1 MNFLS
6 RYLFLILLTFVLTT
20 IITPVAAKYPFSVN
34 PASVTRVKQS
44 NILLRGKQ
52 FYDEGKL
59 IQAAQIWEAAV
70 TEFEQEGELRN
81 QVLANNYLGV
91 VYQDLGKWE
100 AATTAINKALEL
112 VKTVDDGLLSAQ
124 VLNTHGNLE
133 LKTGNPQTALDSW
146 EQSEQIYRKLDD
158 MTGIVLS
165 QINQAQALQNLGFYR
180 RGRAELEQVAVDLEK
195 LPDSLLK
202 ARGLRSLGNTLQAV
216 GDLDNSQKALLQ
228 SLNIAKKLNSST
240 DVAQVLLVLGNS
252 AKVSDE
258 LTTALDYYQQ
268 AAAIAPDNRSKL
280 SAKINQFSLLVK
292 IEQPS
297 SALQLLPEIKKLL
310 INIPTNRFS
319 VYSRVNLAQSMIG
332 HGVLKVEYKEL
343 AKILATAVKQ
353 ARELKDIRAQAYAVG
368 QLGHLYEQTKQFSE
382 ALNLTRDA
390 LTLAQR
396 IKADD
401 ITATLLWQQ
410 GRIYKARGNQEG
422 AIAAYSQ
429 AVNNLK
435 SLRQDLVQMNPD
447 VQFTFRDEVE
457 PVYRELVQLLLQD
470 VDNLAPQ
477 IKQQRLEKS
486 RQIIEGLQ
494 VAELE
499 NFLRAACLTYQP
511 QPIEQIDKNA
521 GVIYPII
528 IDNRLE
534 VVLSLP
540 NQPLQHYST
549 KVSPQE
555 ETAVFNQLRQS
566 LNVAFPANEVLPPA
580 QKVYD
585 WLIRPIEAELEK
597 SEIKTLV
604 FVLDGFLRSL
614 PMSVLHDGEK
624 FIIEKYNIALTP
636 SLQLFES
643 RNLPPQQFKALTGGL
658 TEPRQ
663 GFSALPAV
671 ETEIARISQ
680 LIKNQ
685 TLLNEQF
692 TRPQVQNKIES
703 APFSVI
709 HLATHGQFSSKA
721 EDTFLLTWKDR
732 INVKDLGKWL
742 KSPSSNLRNREPIEL
757 LVLSA
762 CQTAKGD
769 NRAALGLA
777 GVAVRSGARSTL
789 ATLWTVQ
796 DKSTAELITEFYS
809 VLTQDGI
816 SKAQALRQAQ
826 LSLLKNPKYQ
836 HPYYW
841 SPFVLVGNWQ

>member
-1 MNFLS
+1 M
-6 RYLFLILLTFVLTT
+6 RYYRYIIIILLTFILTT
-20 IITPVAAKYPFSVN
+20 TITPVAAKYPISVN
-34 PASVTRVKQS
+34 PASVTQVKQL
-44 NILLRGKQ
+44 NILVKGKQ

-59 IQAAQIWEAAV
+59 NQAAQIWEEAV
-70 TEFEQEGELRN
+70 KEFERKQDLRN
-81 QVLANNYLGV
+81 QVLANNYLSV

-100 AATTAINKALEL
+100 AAKTSVNNALKL
-112 VKTVDDGLLSAQ
+112 VKQVDDGLLSAQ
-124 VLNTHGNLE
+124 VLNTKGNLE
-133 LKTGNPQTALDSW
+133 LKTGNPQAALNSW
-146 EQSEQIYRKLDD
+146 QQSEQIYRKLNDV
-158 MTGIVLS
+158 TGIIIS

-180 RGRAELEQVAVDLEK
+180 RARSKLEQVAIDLEK

-202 ARGLRSLGNTLQAV
+202 ARGLRSLGITLQAV
-216 GDLDNSQKALLQ
+216 GETKSKKILLQ
-228 SLNIAKKLNSST
+228 SLNIAQKLDSRA
-240 DVAQVLLVLGNS
+240 DIAQALLTLGNS
-252 AKVSDE
+252 AKVKGD
-258 LTTALDYYQQ
+258 LAIALDYYQQ

-280 SAKINQFSLLVK
+280 SANINQFSLLIK
-292 IEQPS
+292 TEQS
-297 SALQLLPEIKKLL
+297 SLANKLFPEIKKLL
-310 INIPTNRFS
+310 DILPTSRFS
-319 VYSRVNLAQSMIG
+319 VYSRVNLTQSVIKNKEWGIG
-332 HGVLKVEYKEL
+332 NREL
-343 AKILATAVKQ
+343 GQILAIALKQ
-353 ARELKDIRAQAYAVG
+353 ARELQDIRAEAYAVG
-368 QLGHLYEQTKQFSE
+368 ELGHLYEQTSQFSE
-382 ALNLTRDA
+382 ALDLTTNG
-390 LTLAQR
+390 LTLAQN
-396 IKADD
+396 IQAND
-401 ITATLLWQQ
+401 ISASLLWQQ
-410 GRIYKARGNQEG
+410 GRIYKARGNQEA
-422 AIAAYSQ
+422 AINAYSQ
-429 AVNNLK
+429 AVNNLE
-435 SLRQDLVQMNPD
+435 SLRQDLVQMNPN

-470 VDNLAPQ
+470 VDNLNPE

-511 QPIEQIDKNA
+511 QPIEQIDANA
-521 GVIYPII
+521 AVIYPII

-534 VVLSLP
+534 IVLSLP
-540 NQPLQHYST
+540 NLPLQHYST

-555 ETAVFNQLRQS
+555 ENSVFNQLRQS
-566 LNVAFPANEVLPPA
+566 LNVAFPASEVLPPA

-585 WLIRPIEAELEK
+585 WLIRPIEAELET
-597 SEIKTLV
+597 SNIKTLV

-636 SLQLFES
+636 SLKLFES

-658 TEPRQ
+658 TQPRQ

-671 ETEIARISQ
+671 ETEIARISK

-721 EDTFLLTWKDR
+721 EDTFLLTWKNR

-742 KSPSSNLRNREPIEL
+742 KNPSSNLRNREPIEL

-789 ATLWTVQ
+789 ATLWSVQ
-796 DKSTAELITEFYS
+796 DKSTADLVTEFYR

-816 SKAQALRQAQ
+816 NKAQALRQAQ

-841 SPFVLVGNWQ
+841 SPFVLVGNW

>member
-1 MNFLS
+1 MNLS
-6 RYLFLILLTFVLTT
+6 RYLVLILLTFLLTT
-20 IITPVAAKYPFSVN
+20 TVTPVAAKYPISVN
-34 PASVTRVKQS
+34 ASITQIKQS
-44 NILLRGKQ
+44 NILERGKQ
-52 FYDEGKL
+52 FYEQGKL
-59 IQAAQIWEAAV
+59 IQAAEVWESAV
-70 TEFEQEGELRN
+70 KEFEKKGEFRN
-81 QVLANNYLGV
+81 QVLANNYLSV
-91 VYQDLGKWE
+91 VYQDLGKWKF
-100 AATTAINKALEL
+100 ATKAVNNALKL
-112 VKTVDDGLLSAQ
+112 VKTVDDGLLYAQ
-124 VLNTHGNLE
+124 ILNTSGSLE
-133 LKTGNPQTALDSW
+133 LKTGNAQSALETW
-146 EQSEQIYRKLDD
+146 KQSEEIYRQLDD
-158 MTGIVLS
+158 ATGIVLS

-180 RGRAELEQVAVDLEK
+180 RARTKLEQVNQDLTQ

-202 ARGLRSLGNTLQAV
+202 ARGLRSLGITLQAV
-216 GDLDNSQKALLQ
+216 GDLANSQKVLLQ
-228 SLNIAKKLNSST
+228 SLKIAQNLNSPQ
-240 DVAQVLLVLGNS
+240 DVAQALLVLGNS
-252 AKVSDE
+252 AKIKDD
-258 LTTALDYYQQ
+258 LTDALDYYEQT
-268 AAAIAPDNRSKL
+268 AAIAPDSHSKL
-280 SAKINQFSLLVK
+280 SAQINQFSLLLK
-292 IEQPS
+292 TKQPKT
-297 SALQLLPEIKKLL
+297 ALQLLPEIKNILL
-310 INIPTNRFS
+310 TLPPSRFS
-319 VYSRVNLAQSMIG
+319 IYSRVNLAQSIIKYGELNIG
-332 HGVLKVEYKEL
+332 YEEL
-343 AKILATAVKQ
+343 GRILATAVKQ
-353 ARELKDIRAQAYAVG
+353 ARELQDIRAESYAVG
-368 QLGHLYEQTKQFSE
+368 ELGHLYEQTSQFSE
-382 ALNLTRDA
+382 ALNLTTDA
-390 LTLAQR
+390 LTLATGIQ
-396 IKADD
+396 ADD
-401 ITATLLWQQ
+401 IAVTLLWQQ
-410 GRIYKARGNQEG
+410 GRIYKAQGNQES

-429 AVNNLK
+429 AVDNLK

-470 VDNLAPQ
+470 VDNLTPD

-511 QPIEQIDKNA
+511 QPIENIDRSA
-521 GVIYPII
+521 AVIYPII
-528 IDNRLE
+528 VDNRLE

-540 NQPLQHYST
+540 NRPLQHYFT
-549 KVSPQE
+549 KVSPE
-555 ETAVFNQLRQS
+555 EENLVFNQLRQS
-566 LNVAFPANEVLPPA
+566 LNPAFLPEEVLPPA

-585 WLIRPIEAELEK
+585 WLIRPIEAELQNSK
-597 SEIKTLV
+597 ITTLV

-636 SLQLFES
+636 GLQLFES

-658 TEPRQ
+658 TQPRQ
-663 GFSALPAV
+663 GFSALPSV
-671 ETEIARISQ
+671 DTEIAGISK

-692 TRPQVQNKIES
+692 TRPKIQNKIES

-732 INVKDLGKWL
+732 INVKELGKWL
-742 KSPSSNLRNREPIEL
+742 KNPSSNLRNRQPIEL

-789 ATLWTVQ
+789 ATLWSVQ
-796 DKSTAELITEFYS
+796 DKSTSDLITEFYR
-809 VLTQDGI
+809 VLTQNKTT
-816 SKAQALRQAQ
+816 KAQALRQAQ
-826 LSLLKNPKYQ
+826 LSLLKNSKYQ